1 MNSSAFRIHETDP
14 AGDDARWC
22 LEQYYGEL
30 RDLFEEGFDPA
41 KSLLADPGEM
51 RRPHG
56 VFVLA
61 RLAERAVGCGVVK
74 LTAPDVGY
82 IKRMWVDPQERG
94 RGLGR
99 ELLRALREDADL
111 REARCT
117 RVQLETN
124 RVLSGAIGL
133 YRSEGYREVPPFN
146 DEYYAHHWFEKEL
159 PAPSELSA

>member
-99 ELLRALREDADL
+99 ELLRALESNSRPTGFSRVPLVSTEVKDTARFL
-111 REARCT
+111 RSMTSTTLTTGSR
-117 RVQLETN
+117 
-124 RVLSGAIGL
+124 
-133 YRSEGYREVPPFN
+133 RSCPRPASSRP
-146 DEYYAHHWFEKEL
+146 EKHL
-159 PAPSELSA
+159 LRSRQG